1 MRVPVI
7 SAALLRTGLGVQM
20 LLDPLKRLPLD
31 GGIVP
36 EAQEPLD
43 ASVPAKPGELAFS
56 VVAVPLLRF
65 SDSLRQ
71 RHGPAQNGKRLGIA
85 KRAQRAGVV
94 PILRCDGGGL
104 FEQALREHSGSA
116 SVNTVV
122 KRGAGWV
129 QTELQQ
135 PEASQGIAAGAP
147 LLRLRLAA
155 EQRDLKTADELG
167 LVVRVNGGCGLR
179 IEASKDAVQGRG
191 TATCGVSAE
200 AVAKSFVAWGSGRQT
215 VEQRAEVQAC
225 AAGDDRQAATAA
237 NLAESGATGAG
248 VVSGGGRLVRVKQI
262 EAMVRDPR
270 ALGEGRLGGADVH
283 TAVHGDGVAGEDF
296 AVALLLQP
304 ERKGRLATGSWT
316 CDDNQGLGVL
326 RVWRGIR
333 LSIHRQAQDWATTG
347 ATSPKRRH
355 ALPRHAR

>member
-179 IEASKDAVQGRG
+179 IEATQDAVQGRG
-191 TATCGVSAE
+191 TSPCGVGAE
-200 AVAKSFVAWGSGRQT
+200 PFAQGFIARRSGRQT
-215 VEQRAEVQAC
+215 VEQRAKVKAC
-225 AAGDDRQAATAA
+225 AAGHNGQAATAA
-237 NLAESGATGAG
+237 DVAESGPASAG
-248 VVSGGGRLVRVKQI
+248 VVACGGRLVRVKQI
-262 EAMVRDPR
+262 ETMVRNPR
-270 ALGEGRLGGADVH
+270 ARQETAWRSRCPYRSTRRRSRRRGFRLRTVPPAR
-283 TAVHGDGVAGEDF
+283 A
-296 AVALLLQP
+296 
-304 ERKGRLATGSWT
+304 KGPTCHWRL
-316 CDDNQGLGVL
+316 DL
-326 RVWRGIR
+326 R
-333 LSIHRQAQDWATTG
+333 
-347 ATSPKRRH
+347 
-355 ALPRHAR
+355 